1 MTTIADHLDTFV
13 ADMAHRRRLR
23 PNTVRAYRADLRL
36 AAAAL
41 PMPLADMTVDALEI
55 WLADAAV
62 APSTRN
68 RRAASLG
75 RFFTWAQRHG
85 LCTTNPMV
93 FRDPTPLPRSL
104 PNPIRSA
111 EHRARLD
118 AAIMQAPQPARL
130 IFTILRETGMRT
142 SEVLSLNLDDVQLDV
157 GAEGLRLRATKNGYG
172 RIVVLDPDAMPRTLR
187 GLRAWM
193 RAASALPGHVPL
205 FRSNRQTRVSYRAL
219 HYHWQQ
225 VCQHAALVD
234 ADGDPL
240 YTIHQLRHTRGTE
253 LIEQGVRIEIV
264 QRILGHR
271 DPRST
276 QGYAEISD
284 LLVRQALAAQA
295 QR

>member
-1 MTTIADHLDTFV
+1 MV
-13 ADMAHRRRLR
+13 
-23 PNTVRAYRADLRL
+23 
-36 AAAAL
+36 
-41 PMPLADMTVDALEI
+41 LADITVDAIET
-55 WLADAAV
+55 WLADAVV

-75 RFFTWAQRHG
+75 RFFTWAQRQG
-85 LCTTNPMV
+85 LCTSNPMV
-93 FRDPTPLPRSL
+93 LRDSTPVPRSL

-118 AAIMQAPQPARL
+118 AAIAQAPQPYRL
-130 IFTILRETGMRT
+130 IFTILRETGMRA

-157 GAEGLRLRATKNGYG
+157 GTEGLRLRATKNGYG
-172 RIVVLDPDAMPRTLR
+172 RIVVLDPDAMPRTVR
-187 GLRAWM
+187 GLRAWV
-193 RAASALPGHVPL
+193 RAAGALPSHVPL

-219 HYHWQQ
+219 FHHWQQ
-225 VCQHAALVD
+225 LCRHATLVD
-234 ADGDPL
+234 ADGHAS

-253 LIEQGVRIEIV
+253 LIEQGVRMEIV

-276 QGYAEISD
+276 QGYAEVSD